1 MRLRAT
7 LDQVF
12 LTARP
17 GTVEVLLVWERES
30 GRRERETLHLA
41 VADAAAAVSL
51 LGTTLA
57 RRPDVASVAR
67 CRLRLAGP
75 NALRDD
81 RGLQGALSEA
91 FRAERRRPE
100 GP

>member
-12 LTARP
+12 MTLRP
-17 GTVEVLLVWERES
+17 GAVEALLVWERES

-41 VADAAAAVSL
+41 VGDAASAAAL
-51 LGTTLA
+51 LGATLA
-57 RRPDVASVAR
+57 RRSDVESVAR
-67 CRLRLAGP
+67 CRLRLKGP

-81 RGLQGALSEA
+81 HGVQGALAAA
-91 FRAERRRPE
+91 FRAERRRQADT
-100 GP
+100 

>member
-12 LTARP
+12 LTPRP
-17 GTVEVLLVWERES
+17 GTVEALLVWERES

-41 VADAAAAVSL
+41 VTDASAAAAL
-51 LGTTLA
+51 LGATLA
-57 RRPDVASVAR
+57 RRPDVASVAS
-67 CRLRLAGP
+67 CRLRVQGP
-75 NALRDD
+75 NAQRDD
-81 RGLQGALSEA
+81 RGLQGALAAA
-91 FRAERRRPE
+91 FRAERRRPA

>member
-1 MRLRAT
+1 VRLRSS

-12 LTARP
+12 LTQRP
-17 GTVEVLLVWERES
+17 GAVEALLVWELES

-41 VADAAAAVSL
+41 VGDAAAAAAL
-51 LGTTLA
+51 LGATLA
-57 RRPDVASVAR
+57 RRPDVVDVAR
-67 CRLRLAGP
+67 CRLRLKGP

-81 RGLQGALSEA
+81 RGLLHALATA